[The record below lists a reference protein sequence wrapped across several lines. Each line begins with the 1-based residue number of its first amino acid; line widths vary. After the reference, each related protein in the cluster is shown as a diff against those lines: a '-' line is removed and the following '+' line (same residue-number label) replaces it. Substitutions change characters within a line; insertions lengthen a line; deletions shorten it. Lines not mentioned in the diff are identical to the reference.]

1 MFDCSMIDGDRVI
14 LKRCETLV
22 SALPPGAREV
32 GEGWLR
38 AGRAGKRRDQWNSG
52 EI

>member
-1 MFDCSMIDGDRVI
+1 MIDRERVI

-22 SALPPGAREV
+22 SVIPPGDREV
-32 GEGWLR
+32 GEGWVR
-38 AGRAGKRRDQWNSG
+38 AGRAGKGRDQWNSG